1 MKSGITSLLTGLS
14 LVLVSCLGAVP
25 AEAAPAVGSFTNG
38 TFANVSGLYSDN
50 SGNGYESLQSEST
63 AISGWTVIDVDWIN
77 TYWKAPGGN
86 SIDLNGNGAGGVWQ
100 TFHTI
105 SGATYDVSFWLAGNF
120 DPSSIKTT
128 WTAMVWTQRPGNVKY
143 FTVTEPDTW
152 SHQDMGFQLKHYVF
166 TATATSTK
174 LTFFGDLN
182 TMYWGPVIADV
193 SVVRVPTSGVQC
205 KDPGWQLYSNP
216 STLMPF
222 MNQGQ
227 CVSYFAT
234 LGDTPIGSSNSSWL
248 NN

>member
-63 AISGWTVIDVDWIN
+63 AISGWTVVDVDWIH

-120 DPSSIKTT
+120 DPGSSKTT
-128 WTAMVWTQRPGNVKY
+128 WTAMVWTQRPGDVKS

-152 SHQDMGFQLKHYVF
+152 SHQAMGFQLEHYVF
-166 TATATSTK
+166 TAKSTSTT
-174 LTFFGDLN
+174 LMFFGDPE
-182 TMYWGPVIADV
+182 TRVWGPVIADV
-193 SVVRVPTSGVQC
+193 SVTVGAQC
-205 KDPGWQLYSNP
+205 KNDGWQSLINP
-216 STLMPF
+216 ITGAAF
-222 MNQGQ
+222 ANQGQ
-227 CVSYFAT
+227 CVSYFAKA
-234 LGDTPIGSSNSSWL
+234 GYVPIGSSKSSWQ
-248 NN
+248 N